1 MAHETHETREKG
13 ERAAGVGRRDFILGV
28 LRATAA
34 GAMAVWGVLL
44 LSVRI
49 VDRERRARVRD
60 QMLLPPGWTDAAR
73 SSARALRRRADGGVV
88 RGSWPY
94 D

>member
-1 MAHETHETREKG
+1 MNWFD
-13 ERAAGVGRRDFILGV
+13 VGPLLALFVAIAV
-28 LRATAA
+28 
-34 GAMAVWGVLL
+34 VWGVLL

-73 SSARALRRRADGGVV
+73 SSARALRRRADGAVV

>member
-1 MAHETHETREKG
+1 MNWFD
-13 ERAAGVGRRDFILGV
+13 VGPLLALFVAIAV
-28 LRATAA
+28 
-34 GAMAVWGVLL
+34 VWGVLL

-73 SSARALRRRADGGVV
+73 SSARELLRRADGAVV

>member
-1 MAHETHETREKG
+1 MEWIDVVPLLALFV
-13 ERAAGVGRRDFILGV
+13 AI
-28 LRATAA
+28 
-34 GAMAVWGVLL
+34 AMVWGVLL

-49 VDRERRARVRD
+49 VDRERRAP
-60 QMLLPPGWTDAAR
+60 L
-73 SSARALRRRADGGVV
+73 RRADGAVV